1 MGKIMLP
8 RRSGNRGGRA
18 TADVARLRARGW
30 ALLIA
35 LLLLI
40 VPASPR
46 VAASASARARILS
59 WVRTDPL
66 RPRVLYAG
74 GYGALTA
81 APMYNGRTGCGQRA
95 ARSADGGATW
105 RPLPFFAGF
114 PSDSGVQLYGCA
126 PLAPFLLSPEG
137 MDLFV
142 TEVGNGSSIRQQGL
156 LHSADAG
163 LHWTDP
169 FQPLVPAG
177 AITYDERAPSF
188 SPVDPR
194 RAYADVRQGEPG
206 LEDVVG
212 RSDDGGSHWRAV
224 ATALTPVD
232 ATVLSSVGSVDETL
246 PDPVARDTV
255 YLGVGDPDPT
265 PPIRWLRSD
274 DGGRTWHRLRLP
286 ASPSPDP
293 GPVTN
298 VRFADYPGLPLSVDT
313 HLPGAIVLRGTNV
326 AGVPA
331 DRRWV
336 SRDRG
341 TTWKQTVCPGDLR
354 GTCPTYTLDNVFG
367 AGKAYG
373 FYADGVHAFA
383 GAGLAGPRL
392 ALSDRLPCRGA
403 DVLDAGGGA
412 HMGDPAY
419 LLCQAS
425 KGQRTKLSATL
436 PVTSDTSRVGT
447 LYRSTDAGAS
457 WRKLDPTAGW

>member
-1 MGKIMLP
+1 MAVLRCSRKPAGSRIACAA
-8 RRSGNRGGRA
+8 RA
-18 TADVARLRARGW
+18 WAGSC

-35 LLLLI
+35 LFLLI

-46 VAASASARARILS
+46 VAASTSARARILS
-59 WVRTDPL
+59 WVRADPL

-74 GYGALTA
+74 GYSALIPDPA
-81 APMYNGRTGCGQRA
+81 YDGRTGCGQRA

-105 RPLPFFAGF
+105 RPLPAFAGF
-114 PSDSGVQLYGCA
+114 PIDSGVQLYGCA
-126 PLAPFLLSPEG
+126 PLAPFLLSPNG

-142 TEVGNGSSIRQQGL
+142 TEVGNGSSVRQQGL
-156 LHSADAG
+156 LHSADGG

-206 LEDVVG
+206 EEDVVG
-212 RSDDGGSHWRAV
+212 RSDDGGSHWQVIAI
-224 ATALTPVD
+224 ATTPVD
-232 ATVLSSVGSVDETL
+232 GIELNAVGYVDQTL
-246 PDPVARDTV
+246 PDPVARNTV
-255 YLGVGDPDPT
+255 YLGLGYTDPT
-265 PPIRWLRSD
+265 PPTRWVRSD

-286 ASPSPDP
+286 ASPGPDP
-293 GPVTN
+293 GPAAN
-298 VRFADYPGLPLSVDT
+298 VRFADYPGLPLSVDP
-313 HLPGAIVLRGTNV
+313 HLPGAIVLRGVNV
-326 AGVPA
+326 AGIPA

-354 GTCPTYTLDNVFG
+354 GTCPAYTLDKVFG

-373 FYADGVHAFA
+373 YYADGVHAFA
-383 GAGLAGPRL
+383 GAGPAGPRL
-392 ALSDRLPCRGA
+392 ALSSRLPCRGA
-403 DVLDAGGGA
+403 DLLDAGGGA
-412 HMGDPAY
+412 HIGDPAY

-436 PVTSDTSRVGT
+436 PTTSDTSRVGT

>member
-1 MGKIMLP
+1 MMAVLRCSRKPAGS
-8 RRSGNRGGRA
+8 R
-18 TADVARLRARGW
+18 TAFAARVWPGSC

-35 LLLLI
+35 LFLLI

-59 WVRTDPL
+59 WVRADPL

-114 PSDSGVQLYGCA
+114 PSDSGAQPYGCA

-177 AITYDERAPSF
+177 AITWDERAPSF

-286 ASPSPDP
+286 ASPGPDP
-293 GPVTN
+293 GLEAN
-298 VRFADYPGLPLSVDT
+298 VRFTDYPGLPLSVDS
-313 HLPGAIVLRGTNV
+313 HLPGAIVLRGVNV
-326 AGVPA
+326 AGIPA

-336 SRDRG
+336 SLDHG
-341 TTWKQTVCPGDLR
+341 ATWRQTVCPGDLR
-354 GTCPTYTLDNVFG
+354 GACPAYTLDNVFG
-367 AGKAYG
+367 AGRAYG
-373 FYADGVHAFA
+373 IYADGVHAFM
-383 GAGLAGPRL
+383 GAGPAGPRL

-403 DVLDAGGGA
+403 DLLDAGGGA
-412 HMGDPAY
+412 RAGDPVY
-419 LLCQAS
+419 LLCQAPLV
-425 KGQRTKLSATL
+425 QRTRLSALL
-436 PVTSDTSRVGT
+436 PNNSDTRRVGT

-457 WRKLDPTAGW
+457 WRKLDPTTGW

>member
-1 MGKIMLP
+1 MMAL
-8 RRSGNRGGRA
+8 RRSGHGAGRTNA
-18 TADVARLRARGW
+18 GTVSTLERVC

-46 VAASASARARILS
+46 VAASTSARARVLS
-59 WVRTDPL
+59 WVRADPL

-74 GYGALTA
+74 GYGALLPDPT
-81 APMYNGRTGCGQRA
+81 YDGRTGCGQRA
-95 ARSADGGATW
+95 VRSADGGATW
-105 RPLPFFAGF
+105 RPLPAFAGF
-114 PSDSGVQLYGCA
+114 PIDSGVQLYGCA
-126 PLAPFLLSPEG
+126 PLAPFLLSPDG

-142 TEVGNGSSIRQQGL
+142 TEVGNGSSVRQQGL

-177 AITYDERAPSF
+177 AITWDERAPSF

-232 ATVLSSVGSVDETL
+232 ATDLNSVGSVDETL

-265 PPIRWLRSD
+265 PPIRWVRSD

-286 ASPSPDP
+286 ASPGPDP
-293 GPVTN
+293 GPEAN
-298 VRFADYPGLPLSVDT
+298 VRFTDYPGLPLSVDP
-313 HLPGAIVLRGTNV
+313 HLPGAIVLRGVNV
-326 AGVPA
+326 AGIPA

-341 TTWKQTVCPGDLR
+341 TTWKQTVCPGDLG
-354 GTCPTYTLDNVFG
+354 GTCPTYSLDNVFG
-367 AGKAYG
+367 AGRAYG
-373 FYADGVHAFA
+373 FYADGVHAFT

-403 DVLDAGGGA
+403 DLLDAGGGGRA
-412 HMGDPAY
+412 GDPAY

-425 KGQRTKLSATL
+425 KGQRTILSATL
-436 PVTSDTSRVGT
+436 PATSDTSRVGT
-447 LYRSTDAGAS
+447 LYRSTDGGAS